1 MSMVA
6 KKPSMSGIKRPS
18 IENIPM
24 DGVLIVN
31 KPSGMTSHDVV
42 DEVRKAI
49 KNKRTRVGHTGT
61 LDPMATGVL
70 PLCVGKA
77 TKLVQFLMSQE
88 KEYRVTMRL
97 GVESNTQDISG
108 DLSEEKPVPEFSEQ
122 EIRDVLSGFVGEQ
135 LQTPPMISAKHHKGK
150 RLYELAREGVEVER
164 EPCKIMIHEL
174 ELLAVQLPEIQFRVV
189 SGKGAYI
196 RTLCHD
202 IGQTLKT
209 GAVMSGLVRVSSG
222 AFHLDNSV
230 ELEACKTRDNV
241 SAHLMKMSDALS
253 AFPNVVVGVE
263 GKSAI
268 ACGRSLS
275 GGLIKRREG
284 EFSTGAFVRITTRDG
299 ALIAIGEALMASSQ
313 LTALAGNLNVLKP
326 VKVFGAGARK

>member
-1 MSMVA
+1 MAVMNRPPQD
-6 KKPSMSGIKRPS
+6 KTPLDGIL
-18 IENIPM
+18 N
-24 DGVLIVN
+24 VN

-42 DEVRKAI
+42 DEIRKAI
-49 KNKRTRVGHTGT
+49 KNKHIRVGHTGT

-70 PLCVGKA
+70 PLCIGKA

-97 GVESNTQDISG
+97 GVISNTQDISG
-108 DLSEEKPVPEFSEQ
+108 VWQDEKPIPDFSQDQIKE
-122 EIRDVLSGFVGEQ
+122 VLRRFVGEQ
-135 LQTPPMISAKHHKGK
+135 MQLPPMISAKHHKGK
-150 RLYELAREGVEVER
+150 RLYELARQGIEVER

-174 ELLAVQLPEIQFRVV
+174 ELEAVQLPEIRFRVI

-202 IGQTLKT
+202 IGQALET

-222 AFHLDNSV
+222 AFHLNDSV
-230 ELEACKTRDNV
+230 ELEACQTREDVAN
-241 SAHLMKMSDALS
+241 HLMKMSDALS
-253 AFPNVVVGVE
+253 SFPSVIVGVE

-275 GGLIKRREG
+275 GGLIKRRDG
-284 EFSTGAFVRITTRDG
+284 EFLTGAFVRITSRDG
-299 ALIAIGEALMASSQ
+299 SLIAIGEALMASSQ
-313 LTALAGNLNVLKP
+313 LTALAGNLNVVKP
-326 VKVFGAGARK
+326 VKVFGSGAQR